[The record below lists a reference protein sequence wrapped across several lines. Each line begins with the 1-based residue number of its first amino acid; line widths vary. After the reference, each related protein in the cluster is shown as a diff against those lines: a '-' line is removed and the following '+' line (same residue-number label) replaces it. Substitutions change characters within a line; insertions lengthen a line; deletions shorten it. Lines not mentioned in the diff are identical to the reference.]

1 MARAVWNRAIATQTV
16 EIVTFVAAGSILPQ
30 FFETPYRLLPGKR
43 GEKGYALLREALKKS
58 GKIGIAQVV
67 IRTKQHLA
75 AVLPVG
81 KLLLLE
87 TLRYD
92 DEILAA
98 DEFALPSL
106 MLKTAGVTD
115 KELQLATRL
124 IDDMTEVWKPATY
137 RDTYRDDLLRRI
149 EQKVKA
155 GRGQAVAQAA
165 DEPAPAGGAQ
175 VIDLMAALTKSLEGK
190 RAQSDPSGTVAR
202 GKPVAKKLPARKR
215 A

>member
-1 MARAVWNRAIATQTV
+1 MARAVWKGAIATQTV

-30 FFETPYRLLPGKR
+30 FFETPYRLVPGKR

-155 GRGQAVAQAA
+155 GRGQDVAQAA

-190 RAQSDPSGTVAR
+190 RAQSDRSGTVAR

>member
-1 MARAVWNRAIATQTV
+1 MARAVWNGAIATQTV

-30 FFETPYRLLPGKR
+30 FFETPYRLVPGKR

-98 DEFALPSL
+98 DEFA
-106 MLKTAGVTD
+106 VT
-115 KELQLATRL
+115 LA
-124 IDDMTEVWKPATY
+124 DA
-137 RDTYRDDLLRRI
+137 
-149 EQKVKA
+149 
-155 GRGQAVAQAA
+155 
-165 DEPAPAGGAQ
+165 
-175 VIDLMAALTKSLEGK
+175 
-190 RAQSDPSGTVAR
+190 
-202 GKPVAKKLPARKR
+202 
-215 A
+215 

>member
-1 MARAVWNRAIATQTV
+1 
-16 EIVTFVAAGSILPQ
+16 
-30 FFETPYRLLPGKR
+30 
-43 GEKGYALLREALKKS
+43 
-58 GKIGIAQVV
+58 
-67 IRTKQHLA
+67 
-75 AVLPVG
+75 
-81 KLLLLE
+81 
-87 TLRYD
+87 
-92 DEILAA
+92 
-98 DEFALPSL
+98 

-165 DEPAPAGGAQ
+165 DEPAPARGAQ

-190 RAQSDPSGTVAR
+190 RAQSGAVAR
-202 GKPVAKKLPARKR
+202 GKPVAKTTPRKR